1 MRERM
6 FLVAYR
12 KELDIANPSF
22 PKPTHC
28 HQLPPGYESSR
39 QVALR
44 LLNGLFAGA
53 HDYVE
58 PPATSGATRPAVTA
72 FDAIG
77 DLPPIDARREISEGR
92 LTHGERAF
100 DAATITYPA
109 HTEVGSIGRGVV
121 RPWQCRRSPCS

>member
-28 HQLPPGYESSR
+28 HQLPPGYEGSR

-72 FDAIG
+72 FEAIG
-77 DLPPIDARREISEGR
+77 DLPPKESKTDRQSCSENVFKNG
-92 LTHGERAF
+92 
-100 DAATITYPA
+100 
-109 HTEVGSIGRGVV
+109 
-121 RPWQCRRSPCS
+121 